1 MDPSDRYYVP
11 RSAADRLASPGGT
24 SEAGEKSSVRFV
36 QRRPMTQGGK
46 MNIRSVAVAALAATG
61 LVLTSGVLP
70 AYAHHSFAM
79 FDQNTTSQLT
89 GTLKDVSWTN
99 PHTAMIV
106 VVPGADGQTAEWHFE
121 SGPPAFMLRAGLK
134 RDDLSS
140 RIGSKVTV
148 TFHPLKDGRTGG
160 SLVGMKFE
168 DGASWKL

>member
-1 MDPSDRYYVP
+1 M
-11 RSAADRLASPGGT
+11 
-24 SEAGEKSSVRFV
+24 K
-36 QRRPMTQGGK
+36 
-46 MNIRSVAVAALAATG
+46 IRSIAAPALAAALTLTTG
-61 LVLTSGVLP
+61 VMP
-70 AYAHHSFAM
+70 AGAHHSFAM
-79 FDQNTTSQLT
+79 FDQSKTTELT

-106 VVPGADGQTAEWHFE
+106 VVPGDNGQAAEWHFE

>member
-1 MDPSDRYYVP
+1 MKI
-11 RSAADRLASPGGT
+11 RSA
-24 SEAGEKSSVRFV
+24 
-36 QRRPMTQGGK
+36 
-46 MNIRSVAVAALAATG
+46 AVAALAAA
-61 LVLTSGVLP
+61 LTLTTGVLP
-70 AYAHHSFAM
+70 GYAHHSFAM
-79 FDQNTTSQLT
+79 FDQNTTTQLT

-106 VVPGADGQTAEWHFE
+106 VVPGENGQSAEWHFE

-160 SLVGMKFE
+160 SLQAVKFE